1 MLPLIQAAIIDKKH
15 WIAADEFT
23 ELLTLAQTAP
33 GPIAVNAAVLVGYKQ
48 RGAVGA
54 VAAILGVTLPS
65 LIIILLIAVFFSSIR
80 NNHYVDSA
88 FKGMRPAVVA
98 LIIGPVVTLAR
109 GMEWWK
115 IIIAMA
121 VAAALWYWG
130 FSPIYVLLAGAAAGI
145 AYELTVCRKKHKE
158 GRL

>member
-65 LIIILLIAVFFSSIR
+65 LIIILLIAVFF
-80 NNHYVDSA
+80 
-88 FKGMRPAVVA
+88 
-98 LIIGPVVTLAR
+98 
-109 GMEWWK
+109 
-115 IIIAMA
+115 
-121 VAAALWYWG
+121 
-130 FSPIYVLLAGAAAGI
+130 
-145 AYELTVCRKKHKE
+145 
-158 GRL
+158 